1 MMTDIPVP
9 PGSASGQP
17 AQPSPRSEEEI
28 EKLEHLHTLL
38 IDTIAGYDKVLEK
51 AEPEFVG
58 TAEAFRGLHVTQVER
73 VGRMLR
79 DLGGEIDA
87 QGSFFG
93 TINRSVV
100 EMRSWFDDIGHNI
113 LGALV
118 DGEKRVVDSFEDV
131 ILVSPSVER
140 RGEMERMQGEIK
152 LLLHRHASD
161 EL

>member
-1 MMTDIPVP
+1 MTDIPMP
-9 PGSASGQP
+9 PGGASGQP

-28 EKLEHLHTLL
+28 EKLEELHTLL

-58 TAEAFRGLHVTQVER
+58 TAEAFRGLHATQVER
-73 VGRMLR
+73 VAKMLR

-93 TINRSVV
+93 TINRGVV
-100 EMRSWFDDIGHNI
+100 EMRSWIDDIGHNI

-118 DGEKRVVDSFEDV
+118 DGEKRVIDAFEDV

-140 RGEMERMQGEIK
+140 RGALEQMQGQIK
-152 LLLHRHASD
+152 LMLQRHAPD
-161 EL
+161 EM